1 MSIEHAEKKCEE
13 CIEHREIVME
23 VMEHV
28 TGDKCTGHSEVGEE
42 LTEQVEGGFSK
53 EAMIDVYF

>member
-1 MSIEHAEKKCEE
+1 
-13 CIEHREIVME
+13 
-23 VMEHV
+23 MEHV

-53 EAMIDVYF
+53 EAVIDVYFNREK

>member
-1 MSIEHAEKKCEE
+1 
-13 CIEHREIVME
+13 ME
-23 VMEHV
+23 VREHV

-53 EAMIDVYF
+53 EAVIDVYFNREK

>member
-1 MSIEHAEKKCEE
+1 
-13 CIEHREIVME
+13 ME

-42 LTEQVEGGFSK
+42 LTEQVEVGLVK
-53 EAMIDVYF
+53 RR